1 MAEWLILSLLVP
13 AVVVPAV
20 LLFGFAGCD
29 NVFGLTTVQTVP
41 TPPMIVSAEG
51 LSASII
57 RLTWSYSGSP
67 PATEFEFERTRVLD
81 AQDIHTFNVPASP
94 FDDNNDG
101 QGLNELESYSY
112 RVRSIGSDGEAGAW
126 SAPVIGTTLSFQT
139 TFAWT
144 VDEEARASDV
154 GGSLGLCLVQRIEA
168 IRLSKSGIKI
178 RVTLRAAAGVNAAI
192 DRLYISRP
200 DPAPGKDPY
209 DSDTDLTTV
218 ASAAVIVPANNSVTL
233 PAVPYN
239 LDAGQ
244 PLLIAIDFSTTLYTD
259 MKVVGNVS
267 SAEAT
272 TYFKLMSSDAS
283 SRDRSGFL
291 SIDRI
296 TLIEKIEVG

>member
-1 MAEWLILSLLVP
+1 
-13 AVVVPAV
+13 
-20 LLFGFAGCD
+20 
-29 NVFGLTTVQTVP
+29 
-41 TPPMIVSAEG
+41 
-51 LSASII
+51 
-57 RLTWSYSGSP
+57 
-67 PATEFEFERTRVLD
+67 
-81 AQDIHTFNVPASP
+81 
-94 FDDNNDG
+94 
-101 QGLNELESYSY
+101 LNELESYSY